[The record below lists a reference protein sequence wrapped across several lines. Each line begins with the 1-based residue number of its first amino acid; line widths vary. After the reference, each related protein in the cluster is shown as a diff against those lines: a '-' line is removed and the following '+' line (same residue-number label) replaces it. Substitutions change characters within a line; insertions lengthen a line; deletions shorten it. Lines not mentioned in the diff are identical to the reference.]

1 MSCRVTIYKF
11 ALFFGCIVSL
21 LVKLRWWFDSSMA
34 LENKAWINSL
44 CWKQSAPHSKSSHCR
59 SSKVESWHTVN
70 PCTATTTRNNFISY
84 SAQFQTNLLRSPCRG
99 ECAPRR
105 KGLSAGSY
113 ILLFLCVLLP
123 LLQSSFLSSRCQKV
137 IAQTCLLNSRV
148 PVFSAHT
155 LFLPLRSQLSFL
167 SLHCLKTDY
176 CWCRRRVELFVSIGV
191 RRW

>member
-1 MSCRVTIYKF
+1 M
-11 ALFFGCIVSL
+11 
-21 LVKLRWWFDSSMA
+21 KLRWWSGSSET

-44 CWKQSAPHSKSSHCR
+44 CWKQSALHSKSSHCR

-99 ECAPRR
+99 ECGPWR
-105 KGLSAGSY
+105 KGLSVGSY

-123 LLQSSFLSSRCQKV
+123 LLQRSFRSSRCQKV
-137 IAQTCLLNSRV
+137 IAQTCLLNSGV
-148 PVFSAHT
+148 PVLSSHT
-155 LFLPLRSQLSFL
+155 LFLLLRSWLSFL
-167 SLHCLKTDY
+167 FLRCLKTDY